1 MKGQNGQLGGEATL
15 VPPSPR
21 ARTGPPGDCW
31 LGVPLTSDRTRSP
44 GSVTAEHLRG
54 TRGGWGPTGRASP
67 ILPRPGAGL
76 NRHTLQGKPP
86 QKPCQ
91 RQRPPPTPAPPQD
104 LWARNPGGR
113 CALAAGGRSR
123 GWRDRS
129 ALRRSIFRLL
139 AQGSVDEAGA
149 EGKPG
154 GDRASSPLAGAS
166 SCSCAPPGKSR
177 VKCVRGEGGGGGAER
192 ESQTAGTGD
201 FPAEGEAAARG
212 SAGHPVASAGTWA
225 RGVGRTRRQPPAGHA
240 ADAPQPPPG

>member
-1 MKGQNGQLGGEATL
+1 M
-15 VPPSPR
+15 
-21 ARTGPPGDCW
+21 
-31 LGVPLTSDRTRSP
+31 TSDRTRSP

-91 RQRPPPTPAPPQD
+91 RQRPPPAPPQD

-177 VKCVRGEGGGGGAER
+177 VKCVRGEGGGGGRRGNPRPPEL
-192 ESQTAGTGD
+192 ETSQPRAKR
-201 FPAEGEAAARG
+201 PREAAPATPWLPLAPGRAESG
-212 SAGHPVASAGTWA
+212 GHVDSRPQDTRQTRHSHRQGKCRPGAPGAG
-225 RGVGRTRRQPPAGHA
+225 RGVRNA
-240 ADAPQPPPG
+240 ALS